1 MQVSSSSYAKCA
13 TPEVSACTS
22 APPRPFWVISSPVTA
37 LTTSGP
43 VMNICEVSRT
53 MKTKS
58 VRAGLY
64 AAPPAHGPSITLI
77 CGMTPDAR
85 VLRWKMPP

>member
-1 MQVSSSSYAKCA
+1 M
-13 TPEVSACTS
+13 
-22 APPRPFWVISSPVTA
+22 ISSPVTA

-53 MKTKS
+53 MNTKS
-58 VRAGLY
+58 VSAGEY

-77 CGMTPDAR
+77 CGMTPDAL
-85 VLRWKMPP
+85 VLRRKIPP